1 MKNITCK
8 FSDVGDQEP
17 RFDMPA
23 PVNEGEEGEMLK
35 KDIAM
40 SLEEQLRVSVKG
52 EEEEE
57 ILTRVLALSMVESR
71 VSIEEEESEV

>member
-1 MKNITCK
+1 
-8 FSDVGDQEP
+8 
-17 RFDMPA
+17 MPA